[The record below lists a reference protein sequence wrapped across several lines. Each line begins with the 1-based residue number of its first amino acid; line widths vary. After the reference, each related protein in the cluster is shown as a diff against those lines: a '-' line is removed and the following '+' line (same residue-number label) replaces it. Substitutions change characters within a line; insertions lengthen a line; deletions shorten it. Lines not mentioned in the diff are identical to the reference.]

1 MAELKNQFGEMLHKL
16 KKDKKALLT
25 VAIGVLGMLLV
36 LLSELPM
43 SDDGADKK
51 ENMSQG
57 EFYRDDLE
65 RETEKLISQIEG
77 AGKVSVMLTYEATE
91 ETVWAKDANKKS
103 EGEGGTDTEER
114 YIIVDTSD
122 GESGLAIKVI
132 YPRIRGV
139 AVVCSGGEDPVVN
152 SRIKALV
159 SALFD
164 IGSNRISIARR
175 AEEE

>member
-1 MAELKNQFGEMLHKL
+1 MAELKNQFGETFQRL

-25 VAIGVLGMLLV
+25 VVVGVLGMLLV
-36 LLSELPM
+36 LLSELPI
-43 SDDGADKK
+43 SESGKDKK
-51 ENMSQG
+51 DNVSQS
-57 EFYRDDLE
+57 EFYSDDLE

-91 ETVWAKDANKKS
+91 ETVWAKEVNEKN
-103 EGEGGTDTEER
+103 EGENSTDVEEK
-114 YIIVDTSD
+114 YIIVDTSQ
-122 GESGLAIKVI
+122 GESGLAIKII
-132 YPRIRGV
+132 YPKIRGV
-139 AVVCSGGEDPVVN
+139 AVVCSGGDDPIVN
-152 SRIKALV
+152 SRIKSLV

>member
-1 MAELKNQFGEMLHKL
+1 MAELKNQLGEMLRKL

-25 VAIGVLGMLLV
+25 VSVGVLGMLLV
-36 LLSELPM
+36 LLSELPLTD
-43 SDDGADKK
+43 SDTYKK
-51 ENMSQG
+51 EDASQG
-57 EFYRDDLE
+57 EFYNDDLV
-65 RETEKLISQIEG
+65 RQTEKLISQIEG

-91 ETVWAKDANKKS
+91 ETVWAKDVNEKS
-103 EGEGGTDTEER
+103 EGEGGADTEEK

-139 AVVCSGGEDPVVN
+139 AVVCSGGDDPVVN
-152 SRIKALV
+152 SRIKSLV